1 MSLESNEF
9 VDREG
14 NDFAVEIVGD
24 NPNLEQFDWINNSI
38 ESMEDARCLVAY
50 IISHPNIVDVRLEN
64 CCGEGIDG
72 YEILLLLLES
82 DKRFSTIDFDT
93 NNMQTGDYI
102 ATNTSLDKLYLNGN
116 HITDDDAVFIAEAL
130 KQNTNLRYL
139 SLGNNDI
146 THVGRGAL
154 SSATYDSTTLNS
166 LVGCNHSCF
175 IAGVD
180 LVDRR
185 SHLNKYTYARTLKL
199 YNLLSFRNRE
209 GSNVHHLSSE
219 FDIDEDENSLV
230 LVPRVLESVYRYS
243 ERNLGYHDFDRV
255 HPLSIMYEILRSWK
269 MPALYENGGRTR
281 N

>member
-116 HITDDDAVFIAEAL
+116 HITDDDVHCQGFKA
-130 KQNTNLRYL
+130 
-139 SLGNNDI
+139 
-146 THVGRGAL
+146 
-154 SSATYDSTTLNS
+154 
-166 LVGCNHSCF
+166 
-175 IAGVD
+175 
-180 LVDRR
+180 
-185 SHLNKYTYARTLKL
+185 KYQ
-199 YNLLSFRNRE
+199 
-209 GSNVHHLSSE
+209 
-219 FDIDEDENSLV
+219 
-230 LVPRVLESVYRYS
+230 P
-243 ERNLGYHDFDRV
+243 
-255 HPLSIMYEILRSWK
+255 SISQS
-269 MPALYENGGRTR
+269 G
-281 N
+281 